1 MLYVC
6 FAKNAE
12 HGAMG
17 ETAAQPMFWPS
28 WTKRSKLKM
37 NFHFVSFLHTR
48 SERVVIVADRAR
60 GEKGWKLSHRGIPF
74 ARRGKRYTL
83 GGSWTRSL
91 P

>member
-1 MLYVC
+1 
-6 FAKNAE
+6 
-12 HGAMG
+12 
-17 ETAAQPMFWPS
+17 
-28 WTKRSKLKM
+28 M
-37 NFHFVSFLHTR
+37 NFHFVSFLHSR